1 MSITNLVNLKT
12 LNGQQIKTSKKISFA
27 RSSYSSVDAI
37 IAFLVKFNPAVEEL
51 DLSLMKILQSA
62 FSAFS
67 CSTHSYKYLCL
78 ELPDGI
84 SGCISLTDLNLNCC
98 MALNGMF

>member
-1 MSITNLVNLKT
+1 MSITSLVNLQT
-12 LNGQQIKTSKKISFA
+12 LNDQQIKTSKKISFA

-51 DLSLMKILQSA
+51 DLSIMKNLQSA

-67 CSTHSYKYLCL
+67 CSTHFTTQHDDRAFCL
-78 ELPDGI
+78 RFAGIAGRVQGTHLTEL
-84 SGCISLTDLNLNCC
+84 
-98 MALNGMF
+98 